1 MAMTEWNIKAL
12 EEKLVA
18 SRETS
23 DIPTQ
28 FQVLS
33 QLGKI
38 FQSQREYKKALN
50 YFRHALNLFKDT
62 ENNDDRTIA
71 LANLGCVYWE
81 MAQLKKSVDL
91 FEEALILA
99 KKSGDNE
106 GQFMLRTLLG
116 ISYWRKLEWNRAIL
130 QFEEVLQVYLENKT
144 ALALSRFDATK
155 NYGGLRGAIERGLLT
170 LKNRTHIAREQHD
183 PNRILQS
190 NFAMLPLLFFSGRK
204 EEIPT
209 LITEIVSLAQKIQ
222 REDILEPLIKFQK
235 LIKIN

>member
-1 MAMTEWNIKAL
+1 MTEWNIKAL

-38 FQSQREYKKALN
+38 FQSQREYRKALN
-50 YFRHALNLFKDT
+50 YFRHALNLFKDI
-62 ENNDDRTIA
+62 ENNGDRTIA

-99 KKSGDNE
+99 KKSSDNE

-116 ISYWRKLEWNRAIL
+116 ISYWRKLEWGQAIF
-130 QFEEVLQVYLENKT
+130 QFEQAFQVSPEYKT
-144 ALALSRFDATK
+144 TLDLSRFNK
-155 NYGGLRGAIERGLLT
+155 SSNYEGLRGAIERGLVT
-170 LKNRTHIAREQHD
+170 LKNRTHIAWEHQD

-190 NFAMLPLLFFSGRK
+190 NFAMVPLLFFSGRK
-204 EEIPT
+204 EEISI
-209 LITEIVSLAQKIQ
+209 LITKIVSLAQQIK
-222 REDILEPLIKFQK
+222 RDDILKTLTKFQK
-235 LIKIN
+235 LIKNN